1 LFFSA
6 PFFCRQ
12 SAIIGQSA
20 ALILPPPFYP
30 DAVTEHQRFI
40 CLLIHFKR
48 RRKYYQGPFL
58 HAEFKLLAQFF

>member
-1 LFFSA
+1 FHFFAGSLQLSDKA
-6 PFFCRQ
+6 
-12 SAIIGQSA
+12 A